1 MMVIF
6 RDQCGEIR
14 KMVNTQG
21 ERGMNKTIGRH
32 KFALPDT
39 LVQAIMQAVHS
50 HNSGGHEEPM
60 DAETFIIA
68 AVIEKLDVLNMS
80 PDTNPRRQKRG
91 KKRSGAEVSDSDADL
106 EVTQE

>member
-1 MMVIF
+1 MMLIF
-6 RDQCGEIR
+6 SDLHADLSVS
-14 KMVNTQG
+14 VNTQG
-21 ERGMNKTIGRH
+21 AQRMNRTIGRH

-39 LVQAIMQAVHS
+39 LVQAIMQAVHA
-50 HNSGGHEEPM
+50 HNNGGHDEPM

-68 AVIEKLDVLNMS
+68 AVLEKLDALNMS
-80 PDTNPRRQKRG
+80 PDTNPRRQKPR